1 MKATWKAK
9 KIDDSLTAFTAN
21 DRATS
26 VAANTCAVCN
36 GVADSF
42 ADDLSKR
49 EYKISGMCQKCQDAV
64 FNS

>member
-9 KIDDSLTAFTAN
+9 RIDDLLTAFTGN

-26 VAANTCAVCN
+26 VVENTCAVCN

-42 ADDLSKR
+42 VDDLSKR